1 MYKEEVKSE
10 QKKNKYISMICGGEF
25 TGYGHSSI
33 LISDKGVCCDS
44 CNTKFIIDRIKRLV
58 NK

>member
-10 QKKNKYISMICGGEF
+10 QNKNKYICMICEGEF
-25 TGYGHSSI
+25 TGYGHSSVP
-33 LISDKGVCCDS
+33 ISDKGVCCDS
-44 CNTKFIIDRIKRLV
+44 CNNKVIIERIKQLV

>member
-10 QKKNKYISMICGGEF
+10 QNKYICMICGGEF
-25 TGYGHSSI
+25 TSYGHSSI
-33 LISDKGVCCDS
+33 PIDDKGVCCDS
-44 CNTKFIIDRIKRLV
+44 CNIKVIIERIKQLI